1 MPQGTVR
8 RHVVLGALLC
18 ASLAGACN
26 RTTQPANLPA
36 TTWAVVDGQDITK
49 DEVEKAFRANVD
61 PATLVTDEAI
71 LTTKLG
77 LVDDM
82 ITQHLLETKAT
93 AEKVGPTDAE
103 VDKALAERKGNT
115 TDAQFE
121 LQLSQR
127 ALTLDDIRK
136 GIRRELAV
144 EKLFEKNVTPKATPT
159 EDEIAA
165 FFNSHRA
172 QFNYTEPQYR
182 VAQIVV
188 TPVPDAQRRNRLNDD
203 ATTPEAAQAKAN
215 VLLEKLRSGAQFAEL
230 AMDYSEDPQS
240 VERGGDLGFIPASA
254 FANQPASIRQAVVNA
269 KPGAVNMVRLPNGA
283 YTILLLVAAEPAGQ
297 RELSVPAVHD
307 GIRDAL
313 RERKEQLLRTAY
325 VTRLR
330 DDATIV
336 NNLAR
341 QIVDTSGKLPK

>member
-26 RTTQPANLPA
+26 RTNQPANLPA
-36 TTWAVVDGQDITK
+36 TTWAVVDGHDITK
-49 DEVEKAFRANVD
+49 DEVEKAFRASVD
-61 PATLVTDEAI
+61 PATLVTDEEI
-71 LTTKLG
+71 LTAKLSM
-77 LVDDM
+77 VDDM
-82 ITQHLLETKAT
+82 ITQHVLEAKAT
-93 AEKVGPTDAE
+93 ADKITPTDAE
-103 VDKALAERKGNT
+103 VDKALAERKGT
-115 TDAQFE
+115 ATDAQFE

-127 ALTLDDIRK
+127 ALTLDDVRK

-144 EKLFEKNVTPKATPT
+144 DKLLEKNVTAKAAPT
-159 EDEIAA
+159 EEEIAA
-165 FFNSHRA
+165 FFNGHRA
-172 QFNYTEPQYR
+172 QFNYAEPQYR

-188 TPVPDAQRRNRLNDD
+188 TPVADGQARNRLNDD
-203 ATTPEAAQAKAN
+203 ATTPDAAKVKADM
-215 VLLEKLRSGAQFAEL
+215 LMEKLRSGAQFAQL
-230 AMDYSEDPQS
+230 ALDYSEDPQS
-240 VERGGDLGFIPASA
+240 VERGGDLGFMPASA
-254 FANQPASIRQAVVNA
+254 FANVPPPIRQFVVTA
-269 KPGAVNMVRLPNGA
+269 KPGAVNMVRMPNGA
-283 YTILLLVAAEPAGQ
+283 YMILLLVAAEPAGQ

-330 DDATIV
+330 DEATIV

-341 QIVDTSGKLPK
+341 QVVDTGGKLAK